1 MYLEDD
7 RHVSRSGTLPN
18 LALRCQA
25 TRHSR
30 EPCDDR
36 DAPTYAEPTPQGHR
50 SMHTQTTYSTLPVK
64 HDAYQYNHYQEP
76 DHDRHDKNWDV
87 ASVASTRSHRG
98 SEHEMYGNLNEIN
111 MYRVLHKFTTVND

>member
-25 TRHSR
+25 ARRSR
-30 EPCDDR
+30 EFVAE
-36 DAPTYAEPTPQGHR
+36 APTYAEPTAAQGHR
-50 SMHTQTTYSTLPVK
+50 SMHTQTTYSTLPVNK

-76 DHDRHDKNWDV
+76 DNEREKNWDV
-87 ASVASTRSHRG
+87 ASVASGRSHR
-98 SEHEMYGNLNEIN
+98 EPDQEMYGNLNELN
-111 MYRVLHKFTTVND
+111 MYRVLNKFTAVND